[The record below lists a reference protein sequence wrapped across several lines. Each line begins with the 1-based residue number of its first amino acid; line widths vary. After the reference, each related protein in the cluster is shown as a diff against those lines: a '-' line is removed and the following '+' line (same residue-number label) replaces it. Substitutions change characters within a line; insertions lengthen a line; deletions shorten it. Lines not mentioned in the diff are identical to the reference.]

1 MRIEEETM
9 SFQDRILTCVDC
21 GKEFAFTAGEQEFFA
36 QKGFTNEPKRC
47 KSCKAMRRGSG
58 LNTGPREIFEAVCS
72 QCGQR
77 TTVPFRPMPDRPVF
91 CRPCYQ
97 ARRAGAVQ
105 ELS

>member
-1 MRIEEETM
+1 MA
-9 SFQDRILTCVDC
+9 FQDKILTCVEC

-47 KSCKAMRRGSG
+47 KSCKAVRKGVG
-58 LNTGPREIFEAVCS
+58 LNARPREVFEAVCS
-72 QCGQR
+72 QCGQQ
-77 TTVPFRPMPDRPVF
+77 TTVPFRPTPDRPVY

-97 ARRAGAVQ
+97 ARRAGSAR

>member
-1 MRIEEETM
+1 MV
-9 SFQDRILTCVDC
+9 FQDKILTCVEC

-47 KSCKAMRRGSG
+47 KSCKAQRKGGALSP
-58 LNTGPREIFEAVCS
+58 GPREVFEAVCF

-77 TTVPFRPMPDRPVF
+77 TTVPFRPMPDRPVY

-97 ARRAGAVQ
+97 TRRAGAVR
-105 ELS
+105 ELSSS

>member
-1 MRIEEETM
+1 MAL
-9 SFQDRILTCVDC
+9 QDKILVCVDC

-47 KSCKAMRRGSG
+47 KSCKAMRKGGGVSA
-58 LNTGPREIFEAVCS
+58 GPREIFEAVCS

-77 TTVPFRPMPDRPVF
+77 TTVPFRPTPDRPVY
-91 CRPCYQ
+91 CKPCYQ
-97 ARRAGAVQ
+97 ARRTGAVH

>member
-1 MRIEEETM
+1 MA
-9 SFQDRILTCVDC
+9 FQDRILVCVEC

-47 KSCKAMRRGSG
+47 KTCKAMKRGGG
-58 LNTGPREIFEAVCS
+58 LTPGSREVFEAVCS

-77 TTVPFRPMPDRPVF
+77 TTVPFRPMPDRPVY
-91 CRPCYQ
+91 CKPCYQ
-97 ARRAGAVQ
+97 ARRAGAVH

>member
-1 MRIEEETM
+1 MAYADKT
-9 SFQDRILTCVDC
+9 LTCSDC
-21 GKEFAFTAGEQEFFA
+21 GATFTFTAGEQEFFA

-47 KSCKAMRRGSG
+47 KNCKAMKRGGGMSP
-58 LNTGPREIFEAVCS
+58 GPREVFEAVCS

-77 TTVPFRPMPDRPVF
+77 TTVPFRPMPDRPVY
-91 CRPCYQ
+91 CKPCYQ

>member
-1 MRIEEETM
+1 MAL
-9 SFQDRILTCVDC
+9 QDKILTCVEC
-21 GKEFAFTAGEQEFFA
+21 GKEFAFTAGEQEFFS

-47 KSCKAMRRGSG
+47 KSCKATRRGGGFSS
-58 LNTGPREIFEAVCS
+58 GPREIFEAVCS
-72 QCGQR
+72 QCGQA

-97 ARRAGAVQ
+97 ARREGAVQ